1 MSKKIDIKKNFIRK
15 RREFITMNVDLTKCH
30 SKKSKFI
37 DEQCLH
43 KRKDGEYFCGIHM
56 RSIKKIVY
64 SPIVQ
69 MGILTSTGAVPPPI
83 SPKYD
88 EVLNFDSEGETSD
101 CEEIVKMMD
110 SVVGLKKERKIYT
123 DRNEFFVDI
132 FEKGKNM
139 SVFTLRQSIYQLG
152 LTKSIGS
159 TKQSRPKLMN
169 ELTRI
174 YEIEKR
180 YGRDIAKI
188 IKLQSFMRKILT
200 PEYYLKKCRNDTDI
214 ISFDGIWDIPRDH
227 LYIFWDKEVSKQS
240 CQNVYYA
247 YDIRTIHHILKT
259 EKPACPYTCRE
270 FEFQEKMELMNR
282 VYEYEGR
289 GVALQLEEVVL
300 TDEEKT
306 EMRMKDLFHQINLL
320 DNYSSYEWFKNLSA
334 NRLYEFYRVGE
345 DIWTYRLQMPL
356 PEKRKYVPQGV
367 AFTTPK
373 STLRHMTI
381 DKLRN
386 CCLDEIERFIT
397 NGIGRDEKKL
407 GAMWML
413 TALVEVS
420 PDAAEALP
428 HLVQFED

>member
-1 MSKKIDIKKNFIRK
+1 
-15 RREFITMNVDLTKCH
+15 MNVDLTKCH

-43 KRKDGEYFCGIHM
+43 KRKAGEHFCGIHLK
-56 RSIKKIVY
+56 SIKKIVY

-69 MGILTSTGAVPPPI
+69 MGILTSTGTVPIPI

-88 EVLNFDSEGETSD
+88 EVLCFESEEDGSD
-101 CEEIVKMMD
+101 HEEVVKMMD
-110 SVVGLKKERKIYT
+110 SMVGLKKKERKIYT

-152 LTKSIGS
+152 LTTIVGT
-159 TKQSRPKLMN
+159 TKKSRPKLMN
-169 ELTRI
+169 ELIRI

-180 YGRDIAKI
+180 YQREIPKI
-188 IKLQSFMRKILT
+188 VKLQSFMRKVLT

-214 ISFDGIWDIPRDH
+214 ISFDDIWDIPRHH
-227 LYIFWDKEVSKQS
+227 LYIYWDKEVSKKS

-259 EKPACPYTCRE
+259 EKPSCPYTCRE
-270 FEFQEKMELMNR
+270 FEFEERIHLMNR
-282 VYEYEGR
+282 VYDYEKR
-289 GVALQLEEVVL
+289 GVKLQMDEVVL

-306 EMRMKDLFHQINLL
+306 EMRMKELFHQINLL
-320 DNYSSYEWFKNLSA
+320 DNYSSYEWFKNLTT
-334 NRLYEFYRVGE
+334 NGLYEFYRVGE
-345 DIWTYRLQMPL
+345 DIWNYRLQMPL
-356 PEKRKYVPQGV
+356 PEKRKYVSQGV
-367 AFTTPK
+367 AFITPK
-373 STLRHMTI
+373 STLRHMTM